1 MSNAMHSATLVAQAA
16 TSPAAAP
23 AAAAPAAAAAA
34 PAAQQAATAA
44 GGIVQQATGAVQQS
58 AEALHG
64 AAAALPAVAPVPAP
78 APVPDMGFLH
88 FVAQSDFV
96 GKTLFIILILMSLV
110 TWYLILVKVGSNIS
124 MRRRSADFLN
134 KFWNSS
140 SLEQV
145 EHEITTHGARDPF
158 SHLASHAMHAQ
169 AHHNK
174 FGATKL
180 EEAGSNGDFVTRTMR
195 KVIDEETAKLENG
208 LTVLASVGSTAPFV
222 GLFGTVWGVY
232 HALVGIGLSDGVTIN
247 RIAGPVGEALIMTGL
262 GLAVAIPAV
271 LAYNTFV
278 RNNRVYLSRL
288 DAFAHDLF
296 AFLTTGQQVALS
308 DSKVRALRRQH
319 GNGAAVQ
326 RGSE

>member
-58 AEALHG
+58 AEALHS